1 MGTTQRI
8 VPGVKGQPNWG
19 DLNKSIIHIAK
30 TVEKEQ
36 RIEEEEKLIP
46 KREDSDE
53 IRIIHILKTLIETL
67 SKLVVEEKGL
77 QVVNH
82 CLLVEPGKSQ
92 QIELHHFLLMLE
104 VVASSEH

>member
-19 DLNKSIIHIAK
+19 DLNKSITHIAK

-36 RIEEEEKLIP
+36 RIEEEKLIP

-53 IRIIHILKTLIETL
+53 IRIIKIERDYI
-67 SKLVVEEKGL
+67 KWK
-77 QVVNH
+77 
-82 CLLVEPGKSQ
+82 
-92 QIELHHFLLMLE
+92 
-104 VVASSEH
+104 